1 MGRVDSR
8 WHGAK
13 VARRGEFEERKR
25 GDEEGLL
32 WELES
37 QEQCFKRVVGFLG
50 FFVCF
55 LKRVIL
61 VALRNKRTR
70 K

>member
-8 WHGAK
+8 WHGAI
-13 VARRGEFEERKR
+13 VARRGELKERKR

-37 QEQCFKRVVGFLG
+37 QE
-50 FFVCF
+50 
-55 LKRVIL
+55 
-61 VALRNKRTR
+61 
-70 K
+70 